1 MNIFV
6 VGPQFPDSFARNIVV
21 TLERMGHQVAG
32 VQGVR
37 TRHHG
42 SRSANMFWSCLPKAF
57 PRLERRV
64 FREIVQTTEA
74 AQPGLVLV
82 TYGGMPPEV
91 VSELKM
97 VSGAKV
103 VCWYTDS
110 AANLHRDYLLASG
123 FDFMFLKEPFLV
135 RVARDKLGLDAFY
148 LPECCNPAWHRPV
161 DLNRDDR
168 RKFGCDLAA
177 QGTLHYYRA
186 RMLEIFE
193 DYDLKIWGR
202 NCPAW
207 LDSPVKK
214 HYPNGYIA
222 EREKAKAFL
231 SAKILINT
239 MHFTETEGVNCTLF
253 EAAGC
258 GAFQIADWKP
268 ALPALFEPEREIVTF
283 RTRRE
288 LKEKVDYYLARPE
301 ERREIAARACA
312 RAHRDH
318 TYQKRL
324 EKMFEVMGLAERI
337 LSSTTEVPVRGPE
350 GRKNLAHGASRG
362 NEISARSR

>member
-1 MNIFV
+1 MKILV

-21 TLERMGHQVAG
+21 TLERMGHQVTS
-32 VQGVR
+32 VPGVR

-42 SRSANMFWSCLPKAF
+42 NKLANVFWSYLPRAF
-57 PRLERRV
+57 PELEKKV
-64 FREIVQTTEA
+64 HREVIKKAGA
-74 AQPGLVLV
+74 AQPDLVLV
-82 TYGGMPPEV
+82 THGGLPPEI
-91 VSELKM
+91 VSELKQ
-97 VSGAKV
+97 
-103 VCWYTDS
+103 VCGGKIACWFTDS
-110 AANLHRDYLLASG
+110 AAGLNRNYLLASD
-123 FDFMFLKEPFLV
+123 FDFVFLKEPYLV
-135 RVARDKLGLDAFY
+135 RVAREKLGLDAFY

-161 DLNRDDR
+161 DLTCDE
-168 RKFGCDLAA
+168 RKRYGCDLAA

-202 NCPAW
+202 NCPFW

-214 HYPNGYIA
+214 QYTHRFVA
-222 EREKAKAFL
+222 EVEKAKAFL
-231 SAKILINT
+231 SAKIVINT
-239 MHFTETEGVNCTLF
+239 MHFTEFEGVNCTLF

-268 ALPALFEPEREIVTF
+268 ALPELFEPGREIVTF

-301 ERREIAARACA
+301 ERREIAARACT

-324 EKMFEVMGLAERI
+324 QKMFELMGLAGRTH
-337 LSSTTEVPVRGPE
+337 SSTTDVPVPGPE
-350 GRKNLAHGASRG
+350 GRKNLAHGVSSGFQVSAQSR
-362 NEISARSR
+362 